1 VSAELCVLDG
11 LWFAGRRGEQ
21 ELGRRRELGCDV
33 EGQPDSVQHRRDG
46 LKGEAVAT
54 ARREST
60 AARVLVTDL
69 VRCAAQLVSQART
82 AVG

>member
-1 VSAELCVLDG
+1 VCSGRPRQSGWFGERAENRNLGVAGSSA
-11 LWFAGRRGEQ
+11 ATRK
-21 ELGRRRELGCDV
+21 
-33 EGQPDSVQHRRDG
+33 DSLIQFSVGADG
-46 LKGEAVAT
+46 LKGEAVAA

-60 AARVLVTDL
+60 AARVLVTGL

>member
-1 VSAELCVLDG
+1 M
-11 LWFAGRRGEQ
+11 RK
-21 ELGRRRELGCDV
+21 
-33 EGQPDSVQHRRDG
+33 DSLIQFSVGGDG
-46 LKGEAVAT
+46 LKGEAVAA

-60 AARVLVTDL
+60 AARVLVTGL